1 MAVIVNFLTFLI
13 AFWMIFI
20 DRILYE
26 SGEDY
31 ENVINRKKIAYFVV
45 FYVSLFVLEFQ
56 VALVRFGDAPMI
68 IGNDIKTGGIVAF
81 EIIAF
86 LIFAGG
92 LVYIGVQYVRSA
104 MNFFNKIWRNQMFL
118 LFSFIFIVVIVV
130 MLIIDGFSVYE
141 YTGNRIMI
149 LFGFMNI
156 YTVYLQYMYSIN
168 SA

>member
-68 IGNDIKTGGIVAF
+68 IGNDIKTGGI
-81 EIIAF
+81 IAF
-86 LIFAGG
+86 
-92 LVYIGVQYVRSA
+92 
-104 MNFFNKIWRNQMFL
+104 
-118 LFSFIFIVVIVV
+118 
-130 MLIIDGFSVYE
+130 
-141 YTGNRIMI
+141 
-149 LFGFMNI
+149 
-156 YTVYLQYMYSIN
+156 
-168 SA
+168 